1 LWYSNKAPTI
11 ERKYSKS
18 IIHHFKV
25 GSHLGLTINPY
36 QGCQHRCGY
45 CYATYKWSPN
55 FYDKI
60 YGKINAAEILESELN
75 RWKNTSM
82 LPVMISSATDAY
94 QSAEAKFG
102 ITRKCIQVLQQY
114 HIPFYIFT
122 KSSLIERDLDLFSK
136 YSDDCFIVWS
146 ITTVDEKLRR
156 IIEPGTPPASR
167 IFETINKFVKFG
179 IKCCVNIDPII
190 PFITDG
196 KQQIRNIVNKCQ
208 QSGLGNISGSVLRLR
223 YDIWSRIREVLELI
237 DLSWAI
243 KEYEQIFG
251 FQEPILHENNLTA
264 DERYTDKVMSNLK
277 YEILNRNIEFGFENL
292 IAQISRMKQECP
304 VSLQQCRI
312 SEFL

>member
-1 LWYSNKAPTI
+1 MEKYFNVTCHDIVSNRRLSICRGEVWYHKEMYPGIATVP
-11 ERKYSKS
+11 YS
-18 IIHHFKV
+18 ILHF
-25 GSHLGLTINPY
+25 H
-36 QGCQHRCGY
+36 
-45 CYATYKWSPN
+45 
-55 FYDKI
+55 KI
-60 YGKINAAEILESELN
+60 
-75 RWKNTSM
+75 
-82 LPVMISSATDAY
+82 
-94 QSAEAKFG
+94 
-102 ITRKCIQVLQQY
+102 
-114 HIPFYIFT
+114 
-122 KSSLIERDLDLFSK
+122 
-136 YSDDCFIVWS
+136 
-146 ITTVDEKLRR
+146 

-190 PFITDG
+190 PFITDCE
-196 KQQIRNIVNKCQ
+196 QQIRNIVNKCQ

-243 KEYEQIFG
+243 KEYKQIFG

-292 IAQISRMKQECP
+292 IAQIARMKQGCP